1 VYDKCRALAEVASNK
16 TWNDTHTL
24 QYENLDAIITQSM
37 LFAESS
43 CGKCYTKRFEWSPAM
58 IKLVESVRY
67 WRLLLKRSK
76 GLQIQHSTICRAQ
89 TAAGLSHNT
98 ETVEQPTIIAHLR
111 TALIAMR
118 QAQKHH
124 VELRESYLNGLAEA
138 IVLEKKPHLSKKEN
152 SDALYYLTEEQV
164 QCLLKRERR
173 RRMYRSIGNAL
184 RGSNV
189 NYGGI
194 QRIDIP
200 ATQETEPYPKGPDP
214 KTWNGPWKSVTDPSL
229 IARHVCAANVC
240 QYNQAENTPFGSGIL
255 ADLLGPPADSPAAA
269 QLLQGNKPPLAF
281 PLKETERM
289 LTNLARPLLL
299 VPQVIHSEITTEQF
313 CATYKVVKEKTSSS
327 PSGRHVGHY
336 KAVVEDL
343 TLSSLHSTMMSLPYI
358 IGFSPIRW
366 RSVTDVMLEKNP
378 GEPKIHR
385 LCIIALLES
394 DFNQANRILVTRQFG
409 FRMEDNNICP
419 PMQYG
424 SRPGKMCQSAILNKQ
439 LQYDIIRISKKTAAF
454 LENDAVGCFDRLVNP
469 LLLLQLLCLGCPQS
483 VTTSLGTTWLSS
495 IHRIKTKF
503 GISTETYGN
512 SPTAPLFGPG
522 QGSTPGPFLWI

>member
-1 VYDKCRALAEVASNK
+1 
-16 TWNDTHTL
+16 
-24 QYENLDAIITQSM
+24 
-37 LFAESS
+37 
-43 CGKCYTKRFEWSPAM
+43 
-58 IKLVESVRY
+58 
-67 WRLLLKRSK
+67 
-76 GLQIQHSTICRAQ
+76 
-89 TAAGLSHNT
+89 
-98 ETVEQPTIIAHLR
+98 
-111 TALIAMR
+111 
-118 QAQKHH
+118 
-124 VELRESYLNGLAEA
+124 
-138 IVLEKKPHLSKKEN
+138 
-152 SDALYYLTEEQV
+152 
-164 QCLLKRERR
+164 
-173 RRMYRSIGNAL
+173 MYRSIGYAL